1 MSVVVNSKKKQR
13 KKYNKNK
20 IDKVCYNEF
29 DSTIGIH
36 EQYKTLKQDIGKF
49 SYPGGYQF
57 QPYEHVEY
65 VGRFYLEFKDI
76 IMNRGESAVEDNTAR
91 AEGTPEETANQIR
104 DHLQYRGINYTESL
118 GVVLVSDPE
127 ILSKKELIDSYTRV
141 LAQEKLGFTGWVFD
155 VIFISEDVTKSVKND
170 LKKELPQVLNDH
182 PPRTDQLM
190 NDVIKT
196 GNDLTRDKDFSE
208 AETQK
213 LVARMTSRSK
223 VAEVTNALIESKTGG
238 ESITRW
244 VNSEKRKS
252 FSEKIKKI
260 HGIEPYVEEGQWDKS
275 RKMGGYHMYEK
286 NLKRGI
292 IGMIESW
299 YENKDNPEYKGEYF
313 ISSYL
318 TPTKQLNL
326 DDREKNLHEGI
337 ETLLYKIMMFCE
349 EIKRTGKIPLFHEG
363 RYPMRNEHDILTKLS
378 EVKKRTFTLL
388 KKLIKK

>member
-1 MSVVVNSKKKQR
+1 M
-13 KKYNKNK
+13 
-20 IDKVCYNEF
+20 
-29 DSTIGIH
+29 
-36 EQYKTLKQDIGKF
+36 
-49 SYPGGYQF
+49 
-57 QPYEHVEY
+57 
-65 VGRFYLEFKDI
+65 
-76 IMNRGESAVEDNTAR
+76 
-91 AEGTPEETANQIR
+91 
-104 DHLQYRGINYTESL
+104 
-118 GVVLVSDPE
+118 
-127 ILSKKELIDSYTRV
+127 
-141 LAQEKLGFTGWVFD
+141 
-155 VIFISEDVTKSVKND
+155 
-170 LKKELPQVLNDH
+170 LNDH
-182 PPRTDQLM
+182 SPRTDQLM

-196 GNDLTRDKDFSE
+196 GNDLTRGKDLSE

-223 VAEVTNALIESKTGG
+223 VAEVTNALIESKAGG

-244 VNSEKRKS
+244 IRAEKRKS
-252 FSEKIKKI
+252 FSEKIKKE
-260 HGIEPYVEEGQWDKS
+260 HGIEPYTEEGQWDKS
-275 RKMGGYHMYEK
+275 RKMGGSHLYEK
-286 NLKRGI
+286 NLKRWLL
-292 IGMIESW
+292 GMIESW
-299 YENKDNPEYKGEYF
+299 YVNKDNPEYKGEYF